1 MLAAMMIV
9 GAAPVSI
16 SAFAAAQTKAVATVD
31 TVEKAAAFEESV
43 LPKVR
48 FSELRA
54 ASDAAVNSVSDG
66 DEVVAS
72 GSCGDTAVYTLTA
85 DGTLTVGGT
94 GEVKTIFE
102 EYGAEKQGELEGAVK
117 KVVVEEGITTIYDGI
132 FSDFLC
138 LKTVDIPASL
148 TGMGIAT
155 FLECI
160 SLTEINVDKDN
171 PEYMSENGIVFT
183 KDRTTLVKYPA
194 GKTDK
199 EYTVPDTVKTIGEYA
214 FCLANSCSPDSVIG
228 KYDDELLEK
237 LYENPVKITLPNSV
251 EKIAYGAFS
260 AASVREIVIPESVT
274 AVEEEGLFCLS
285 DKITVLNRN
294 AALGMYSIFPLVSN
308 SKMYGYTGSTAEEY
322 AELYGIGFESLDNL
336 YITEMKIETMP
347 AKTEFWETEEF
358 KSNGLTVSVTY
369 SDGST
374 AVKRYGFKTSGY
386 DRTKYGKNT
395 ITVTYKGF
403 TATYDVTVKEVPE
416 VKLGDTITLE
426 KGQGEVWVKFT
437 APAVKAYCARLYSYT
452 PNDGYWNYGCMVYD
466 STLDEGFAIR
476 MKYEK
481 IPVKAGETCY
491 ARIICGEDYTAEFK
505 IECYDCDWNAITGTN
520 PTCTEAG
527 HGTFKCT
534 VCGKVSERD
543 VAALGHNYER
553 TWTVDVAATC
563 TDNGVRS
570 RHCTR
575 CDKKST
581 SARFTQRVTPTATR
595 TADVMCAVLRNC
607 LRASIYAIPTTN
619 FRSSFGKCS
628 ACSANCSER
637 TNSASAAQNIGN
649 YKREEMK

>member
-1 MLAAMMIV
+1 MKNTVTKFVSVMLAAMMIA

-54 ASDAAVNSVSDG
+54 ASDTAVNSVSDG

-102 EYGAEKQGELEGAVK
+102 EYGTEKRGELKNAVK
-117 KVVVEEGITTIYDGI
+117 KAVFEEGITKIGLSFELLNVKKVELPSTV
-132 FSDFLC
+132 SDFSG
-138 LKTVDIPASL
+138 TSFIY
-148 TGMGIAT
+148 
-155 FLECI
+155 CI
-160 SLTEINVDKDN
+160 SLTEVNVSKDN
-171 PEYMSENGIVFT
+171 PYYMSENGIVFT
-183 KDRTTLVKYPA
+183 KDRTTLVKYPE

-214 FCLANSCSPDSVIG
+214 FCFANSGSPDSVIG
-228 KYDDELLEK
+228 DDYNGILKK
-237 LYENPVKITLPNSV
+237 LYDNPVKITLPNSV
-251 EKIAYGAFS
+251 EKIAMGAFYI
-260 AASVREIVIPESVT
+260 ASVRELVIPESVT
-274 AVEEEGLFCLS
+274 VVETYGLFCLS

-294 AALGMYSIFPLVSN
+294 TALDMYSKSPAV

-322 AELYGIGFESLDNL
+322 AECYGIGFESLDDL
-336 YITEMKIETMP
+336 YVTEMKIETMP
-347 AKTEFWETEEF
+347 GKTEFWETEEF
-358 KSNGLTVSVTY
+358 ESYGLTVSVTY

-403 TATYDVTVKEVPE
+403 TVTYDVTVKEVPE

-426 KGQGEVWVKFT
+426 KGQGKVWVKFT
-437 APAVKAYCARLYSYT
+437 APAAKAYRARLYSRT
-452 PNDGYWNYGCMVYD
+452 PNDGYWRYDCTVYD

-476 MKYEK
+476 MEFER

-491 ARIICGEDYTAEFK
+491 ARIICSEDYTAEFK

-543 VAALGHNYER
+543 VAALGHNYES

-575 CDKKST
+575 CDKKI
-581 SARFTQRVTPTATR
+581 
-595 TADVMCAVLRNC
+595 DIGE
-607 LRASIYAIPTTN
+607 IYATGHTDSDKDG
-619 FRSSFGKCS
+619 RCDVCGASQLSSCKHMCHSDNKLSQFFWKMLRLLYKLF
-628 ACSANCSER
+628 R
-637 TNSASAAQNIGN
+637 TNEFCECGA
-649 YKREEMK
+649 KHW